1 MSDNIDKI
9 LNGFAN
15 KSLSYKDYL
24 ILAGINQGNLGTF
37 TAYSKFAEMS
47 NLTATDIIKYQ
58 DELKN
63 PRKLLSQSS
72 TPKLMSS
79 QSNTSNSTEL
89 YNCLN
94 TPTTTLLEEEADKVK
109 NYCSDNPSDTACICI
124 NDTLIRINQEQI
136 EDEADRM
143 RYCNWKVLE
152 QKYERE
158 YQDRINDYIKRYKEE
173 QKKLK
178 EWRQPVKR
186 GQWMHG
192 RPHGYG
198 GKYELEMVD
207 HHGTAWH
214 ATSDWDAIYSS
225 TYILEELKRFYNANH
240 PDIVSER
247 VRSQQPISSKRKS
260 VIQCCTNSII
270 AKSATVENVLQ
281 SCSQTVILNAEQ
293 QKNAKKKAEE
303 EAKLLAQK
311 KAEEEERKKEE
322 EERKKEEDAIVAAEI
337 ASAKKKKIFG
347 IVIILIIVIGV
358 SAFIYFKLSKQPIIL
373 TSVPSTPS
381 LNINK

>member
-37 TAYSKFAEMS
+37 MAYSKFAEMS
-47 NLTATDIIKYQ
+47 NLTATDIVKYQ

-63 PRKLLSQSS
+63 PLKS
-72 TPKLMSS
+72 MSS
-79 QSNTSNSTEL
+79 QSNTSNSWEL

-94 TPTTTLLEEEADKVK
+94 DPTQTTTPLMEQATKVK
-109 NYCSDNPSDTACICI
+109 IYCTDNPSDQACICI
-124 NDTLIRINQEQI
+124 NNTLIQINQAQIGEQENQMKYCQWKI
-136 EDEADRM
+136 NDE
-143 RYCNWKVLE
+143 
-152 QKYERE
+152 KYERE
-158 YQDRINDYIKRYKEE
+158 YQDRINDYTKRYKEE

-178 EWRQPVKR
+178 EWRHRVQNKR
-186 GQWMHG
+186 SCCG
-192 RPHGYG
+192 PPYGYG
-198 GKYELEMVD
+198 YDDRTKYQLIVANVD
-207 HHGTAWH
+207 GDFIFQTK
-214 ATSDWDAIYSS
+214 DWDAIYTGS
-225 TYILEELKRFYNANH
+225 YIEEELEIFYRKNH
-240 PDIVSER
+240 PDFLWPRYRENQPSLNRDELVS
-247 VRSQQPISSKRKS
+247 
-260 VIQCCTNSII
+260 QCCTNSIV
-270 AKSATVENVLQ
+270 SQLATVENVLQ

-293 QKNAKKKAEE
+293 LEIAKKKAEE
-303 EAKLLAQK
+303 EAKVLAKK
-311 KAEEEERKKEE
+311 KAEEE

-358 SAFIYFKLSKQPIIL
+358 SVFIYFKLSKQPIIL